1 VPISRKLARLEERLG
16 VRLGVRLVNRTTR
29 TMALTDDGAAF
40 HARCVRILA
49 EINDAET
56 EVTRGRDKAVAC

>member
-1 VPISRKLARLEERLG
+1 MPISRKLARLEE
-16 VRLGVRLVNRTTR
+16 RLGVRLVNRTTR